1 MEKLYRNLISE
12 SMSNL
17 PSLASLKDSIIL
29 LDNLVSLAMQKFFV
43 NNFTRLLLE
52 IHMEE
57 YVLNL

>member
-17 PSLASLKDSIIL
+17 PSLASLKDSIVL
-29 LDNLVSLAMQKFFV
+29 LDNLVSLAMQRILV